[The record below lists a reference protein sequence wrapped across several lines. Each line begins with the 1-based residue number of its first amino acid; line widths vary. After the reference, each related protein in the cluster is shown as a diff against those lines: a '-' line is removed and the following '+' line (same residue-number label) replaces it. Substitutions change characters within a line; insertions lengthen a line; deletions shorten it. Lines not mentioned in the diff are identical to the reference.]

1 MATVDELL
9 REGIERLR
17 ASGSETPRLDAELL
31 LGHVL
36 GQDRT
41 ALLAHPEAPVSDGA
55 ADRFRGAVAR
65 REAGEPV
72 AYVRGIKEF
81 HGLAFGVDAR
91 ALIPRPETE
100 LLVDLADA
108 EIARR
113 LTAAPRPPGTP
124 PLRIADV
131 GTGAGTIAVALA
143 VALRRRR
150 MLDEV
155 EITASDLSRDALQL
169 AMENAVGHAV
179 ADVIAFELADLV
191 PAVTGG
197 RFDVVLA
204 NLPYVRSE
212 VVPQLPVAT
221 SYEPTIALDG
231 GLDGLDVI
239 RRLLDALPSALFRD
253 GVAFL
258 EIGGDQGEAI
268 LTAVG
273 GRLPGWTCTVEKD
286 LSGLPRVARLARAT
300 DAGATDARPTG
311 AGPTDA
317 RP

>member
-1 MATVDELL
+1 METVDGLL
-9 REGIERLR
+9 REAIDRLR

-41 ALLAHPEAPVSDGA
+41 TLIAHPDATVGDDA
-55 ADRFRGAVAR
+55 AERFRVAVTR

-100 LLVDLADA
+100 LLVDLAEA
-108 EIARR
+108 EVARR
-113 LTAAPRPPGTP
+113 LAAAARPPGTP

-150 MLDEV
+150 MLAEV
-155 EITASDLSRDALQL
+155 EIIASDVSRDALQL

-179 ADVIAFELADLV
+179 ADAIAFELADLL
-191 PAVTGG
+191 PTVTAG
-197 RFDVVLA
+197 RFDVILA
-204 NLPYVRSE
+204 NLPYVRSD
-212 VVPQLPVAT
+212 VIPDLPVAT
-221 SYEPTIALDG
+221 SFEPALALDG
-231 GLDGLDVI
+231 GIDGLEVI
-239 RRLLDALPSALFRD
+239 RRFLDALPAALLRD
-253 GVAFL
+253 GIAFV
-258 EIGGDQGEAI
+258 EIGGDQGDAMGA
-268 LTAVG
+268 AVAD
-273 GRLPGWTCTVEKD
+273 RLPGWSCAIEKD
-286 LSGLPRVARLARAT
+286 LGALPRVARLERPR
-300 DAGATDARPTG
+300 DAGTASVA
-311 AGPTDA
+311 
-317 RP
+317 